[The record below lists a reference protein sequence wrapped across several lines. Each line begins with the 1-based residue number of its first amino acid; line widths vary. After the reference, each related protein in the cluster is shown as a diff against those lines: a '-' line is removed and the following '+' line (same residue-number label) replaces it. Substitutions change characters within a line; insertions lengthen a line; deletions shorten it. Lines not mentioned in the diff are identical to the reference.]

1 MSKGP
6 SLWTVAAASTG
17 IILVWAGINDPQGGP
32 IQVVRDLLAGKTPIP
47 GTQKAKTQIHPS
59 SFTGSAGGSSASG
72 GGDVVSIAS
81 QYLGAPY
88 QWGGSS
94 KSGIDCSG
102 LVMVAFKQARGISL
116 PHDATSQTR
125 AGTRIDRSQCQAG
138 DLVAWGTPARYPHIA
153 IATDN
158 TNCIGAWTYGVPCS
172 IKPIDIKAV
181 PGYGFPTIFRITSG
195 VGTAVNV

>member
-32 IQVVRDLLAGKTPIP
+32 VGVLRDLLAGKNPTP
-47 GTQKAKTQIHPS
+47 GTQKVKSAIHPS
-59 SFTGSAGGSSASG
+59 SYSTSPGGTSG
-72 GGDVVSIAS
+72 GGDVVSVAM
-81 QYLGAPY
+81 QYLGVKY
-88 QWGGSS
+88 SLGGAS
-94 KSGIDCSG
+94 KNGIDCSG

-116 PHDATSQTR
+116 PHDASSQAR
-125 AGTRIDRSQCQAG
+125 AGSRIDRSQCQAG

-158 TNCIGAWTYGVPCS
+158 SNCIGAWTYGVPCS

-181 PGYGFPTIFRITSG
+181 PGYGLPTIFRIG
-195 VGTAVNV
+195 AAGTGPVVSV